1 LQTWGLDLVR
11 YKPEYSPQYSLVKL
25 LDTFKINTFID
36 VGANTGQ
43 TGKSLRDNSFDGTIL
58 SFEPTS
64 KAFSVLE
71 KNAKKYSDWKTFNY
85 ALGDRDGDIKINVSQ
100 NLQSSSI
107 LPMLPIHSNA
117 DPATKYISNEKTKI
131 FKLDTIWPKFIKK
144 KGRVFLKL
152 DTQGYEDKI
161 LKGAKKS
168 IKNIDGIQLE
178 MSLVPLYRGEKTYK
192 EMLKKLDAQGLQLYQ
207 LYPGFTD
214 PSSGRLLQL
223 DGVFF
228 KKSPYKSIPKAKL

>member
-1 LQTWGLDLVR
+1 
-11 YKPEYSPQYSLVKL
+11 
-25 LDTFKINTFID
+25 
-36 VGANTGQ
+36 
-43 TGKSLRDNSFDGTIL
+43 
-58 SFEPTS
+58 
-64 KAFSVLE
+64 
-71 KNAKKYSDWKTFNY
+71 
-85 ALGDRDGDIKINVSQ
+85 
-100 NLQSSSI
+100 
-107 LPMLPIHSNA
+107 MLPIHSNA